1 MNNTVNIRLLTPYDS
16 TKWRTYRDHRFC
28 AVISSYVLAECAVQ
42 HRSICVFLK
51 ENEGVRDEIGM
62 YVGGGRLINGC
73 CLSVL
78 GVTVM
83 IGSRSSYLPQMSPA
97 PPSPSSKLS
106 SFTAAASAAAASGC
120 IAADQRRTSDGHAA
134 QLQHFSSPA
143 ITQRCRRGRPARQRM
158 FSGVRTYVPLV
169 TVKLIHTVT
178 VT

>member
-1 MNNTVNIRLLTPYDS
+1 MTPQNGARIVTTDS
-16 TKWRTYRDHRFC
+16 VPLFHPMYWQN
-28 AVISSYVLAECAVQ
+28 VQ
-42 HRSICVFLK
+42 YSTDPFAFLK

-62 YVGGGRLINGC
+62 YVGGGRLTNGC

-106 SFTAAASAAAASGC
+106 SFTAAASGC

-143 ITQRCRRGRPARQRM
+143 ITQRRRGRPARQRM
-158 FSGVRTYVPLV
+158 FSGVRTYVPLDSQ
-169 TVKLIHTVT
+169 
-178 VT
+178 